1 MSFHRSQQQSK
12 QSSILDWFQ
21 SKNCVPNP
29 TLQASLTS
37 ELEKKRSLLKDISK
51 LTEDVFMT
59 VFSNLQHNNQS
70 LTDQQWSNFIKY
82 LKGQSVTEL
91 CRQLNSLLHDFF
103 TFMEQN
109 NEKTIAN
116 NISKIST
123 LYLGKILHYFNKDII
138 PRFKQKEPGDG
149 HNHIRVATANSGD
162 FASMENFLK
171 ELLKIKKELKK
182 IGTKSTKF

>member
-12 QSSILDWFQ
+12 QSSIRDWFQ

-37 ELEKKRSLLKDISK
+37 ELKKKPSLLVDISK

-59 VFSNLQHNNQS
+59 VFSNLQHKNQS

-91 CRQLNSLLHDFF
+91 CGQLNSLLHDFF

-109 NEKTIAN
+109 NENTIAN
-116 NISKIST
+116 NISNIST
-123 LYLGKILHYFNKDII
+123 LYLGKILQYFNKDII
-138 PRFKQKEPGDG
+138 PRFKKKKPGG
-149 HNHIRVATANSGD
+149 VWRRRRLAPWPLVPAP
-162 FASMENFLK
+162 ASSRCARRRARLRSWRRPA
-171 ELLKIKKELKK
+171 L
-182 IGTKSTKF
+182 T